1 MSTRNPPVENTA
13 ENTHS
18 PPGRPEPQAQG
29 PEPPARPEPPAQRP
43 EPPAQRPE
51 PPAERPT
58 SAGGQRHQIRHLLG
72 IVGPG
77 LVTGAADDDP
87 SGIATYSQTG
97 AQFGYGQLWTAFWL
111 SPLLIAVQ
119 EACGRIG
126 NVTGQG
132 LARNIKN
139 RYSVHILRSLVILLA
154 AANVINIGAD
164 LGAIGAAAALVI
176 HIPAAVLLVVFTAVI
191 LGLEIAISYRRY
203 AKFLKWLTLALL
215 AYPITAFLVAEP
227 WATILRATFV
237 PHIEFSV
244 AFFYVITG
252 VVGTTISPY
261 MFFWQTS
268 QEVEENAGRP
278 AKRSLRDM
286 RADNAGGMLASQV
299 TMWFIIVLTGTV
311 LHSAGVTNI
320 NTAAQA
326 AQALEPLVKTFPH
339 AGEIAQGLFA
349 LGIVSLGMLAVPVL
363 AGSTSYAMSEARG
376 KKEGLDLKPRQGRY
390 FYGVI
395 NGAMLIG
402 LCLNLIG
409 VNPIHFLVFS
419 AVFNGIAAVP
429 LIWILNRIASD
440 RRTMGA
446 AASGWLSRT
455 LLMLAFIG
463 MAGSVVGLAVS
474 FIHS

>member
-1 MSTRNPPVENTA
+1 MAMPSSPPENTA
-13 ENTHS
+13 GNTPAPPPRQES
-18 PPGRPEPQAQG
+18 PPRL
-29 PEPPARPEPPAQRP
+29 
-43 EPPAQRPE
+43 
-51 PPAERPT
+51 ERP
-58 SAGGQRHQIRHLLG
+58 GGRRQQIRHLFA

-77 LVTGAADDDP
+77 LITGAADDDP

-111 SPLLIAVQ
+111 SPLLIGVQ

-126 NVTGQG
+126 NITGQG

-139 RYSVHILRSLVILLA
+139 RYGVHALRLLVILLA
-154 AANVINIGAD
+154 AANIINIGAD
-164 LGAIGAAAALVI
+164 LGAIGAAGALVI
-176 HIPAAVLLVVFTAVI
+176 HIPAAVLMAAFAAVI

-203 AKFLKWLTLALL
+203 AKFLKWLTLSLL
-215 AYPITAFLVAEP
+215 AYPVTAFLVHEP
-227 WATILRATFV
+227 WPTILRATFV

-278 AKRSLRDM
+278 AKRSLRDL
-286 RADNAGGMLASQV
+286 RADNAGGMVASQV
-299 TMWFIIVLTGTV
+299 TMWFIIVLTGTT
-311 LHSAGVTNI
+311 LHGAGVTNI
-320 NTAAQA
+320 NTAADA
-326 AQALEPLVKTFPH
+326 ARALQPLVKTFPH
-339 AGEIAQGLFA
+339 AGQIAQGLFA

-376 KKEGLDLKPRQGRY
+376 KKEGLDLKPRDGRY
-390 FYGVI
+390 FYGI
-395 NGAMLIG
+395 IAGSMLIG

-440 RRTMGA
+440 RRVMGA
-446 AASGWLSRT
+446 ATSGWLSRVI
-455 LLMLAFIG
+455 LMITFIG
-463 MAGSVVGLAVS
+463 MAGSVVALALS
-474 FIHS
+474 SLR